1 MHNLSEILSGPGRS
15 IAIAGHV
22 HPDGDCIG
30 SCVGLLLYIEENYP
44 QHRAAVF
51 LEETKG
57 ALLFLTEGR
66 GIRSAVPEGM
76 QFDQL
81 ILCDVSSPDR
91 IGVCP
96 ELLAA
101 VEDTVSIDHHIS
113 NPGICRINH
122 IEPEA
127 SSCSEVLAGL
137 MDAERI
143 SPEAAEALYTG
154 IVHDSGVFQYGST
167 SPRTMRT
174 AAMLMEKG
182 IPFSRIIQESFFA
195 RSFAESRA
203 LGFVLSRAEL
213 SGGGLLAVGSI
224 TAAEMQEIGAGLPDL
239 DGIAAQLRL
248 IRGTEAAA
256 FFYETAP
263 GCVKVSL
270 RSTDYLNVS
279 ELAMRFGGG
288 GHVRAAG
295 CSLSGTVEEAKAS
308 LLPALLAALS
318 EESGAPAL

>member
-1 MHNLSEILSGPGRS
+1 M
-15 IAIAGHV
+15 
-22 HPDGDCIG
+22 
-30 SCVGLLLYIEENYP
+30 
-44 QHRAAVF
+44 F

-263 GCVKVSL
+263 GSVKVSL
-270 RSTDYLNVS
+270 RSTNYLNVS
-279 ELAMRFGGG
+279 ELAGRFGGG

-295 CSLSGTVEEAKAS
+295 CTLSGTVEEAKAALVPV
-308 LLPALLAALS
+308 LLDALS
-318 EESGAPAL
+318 EGGAPAL

>member
-44 QHRAAVF
+44 QHRAFVF
-51 LEETKG
+51 LEEAKE
-57 ALLFLTEGR
+57 ALRFLTEGR
-66 GIRSAVPEGM
+66 GIRSAVPEEA

-81 ILCDVSSPDR
+81 ILCDVSSPER
-91 IGVCP
+91 IGLCP
-96 ELLAA
+96 ELLSGIGN
-101 VEDTVSIDHHIS
+101 TVSIDHHIS

-137 MDAERI
+137 MDAECI
-143 SPEAAEALYTG
+143 SPAAAEALYTG
-154 IVHDSGVFQYGST
+154 IVHDSGVFRYGNT

-182 IPFSRIIQESFFA
+182 IPFPRIIEESFFA
-195 RSFAESRA
+195 RSAAESRA

-213 SGGGLLAVGSI
+213 LCGGLLAVGSI
-224 TAAEMQEIGAGLPDL
+224 TAPEMELCGAGLPDL

>member
-101 VEDTVSIDHHIS
+101 V
-113 NPGICRINH
+113 
-122 IEPEA
+122 
-127 SSCSEVLAGL
+127 
-137 MDAERI
+137 
-143 SPEAAEALYTG
+143 
-154 IVHDSGVFQYGST
+154 
-167 SPRTMRT
+167 
-174 AAMLMEKG
+174 
-182 IPFSRIIQESFFA
+182 
-195 RSFAESRA
+195 
-203 LGFVLSRAEL
+203 
-213 SGGGLLAVGSI
+213 
-224 TAAEMQEIGAGLPDL
+224 
-239 DGIAAQLRL
+239 
-248 IRGTEAAA
+248 
-256 FFYETAP
+256 
-263 GCVKVSL
+263 
-270 RSTDYLNVS
+270 
-279 ELAMRFGGG
+279 
-288 GHVRAAG
+288 
-295 CSLSGTVEEAKAS
+295 
-308 LLPALLAALS
+308 
-318 EESGAPAL
+318 

>member
-44 QHRAAVF
+44 QLRAAVF

-263 GCVKVSL
+263 GSVKVSR
-270 RSTDYLNVS
+270 RSTNYLNVS
-279 ELAMRFGGG
+279 ELAGRFGGG

-295 CSLSGTVEEAKAS
+295 CTLSGTVEEAKAALVPV
-308 LLPALLAALS
+308 LLDALS
-318 EESGAPAL
+318 EGGAPAL

>member
-101 VEDTVSIDHHIS
+101 VEDTVSIDHHIT

-263 GCVKVSL
+263 GSVKVSL
-270 RSTDYLNVS
+270 RSTNYLNVS
-279 ELAMRFGGG
+279 ELAGRFGGG

-295 CSLSGTVEEAKAS
+295 CTLSGTVEEAKAALVPV
-308 LLPALLAALS
+308 LLDALS
-318 EESGAPAL
+318 EGGAPAL